1 VCGDAAFEFES
12 IVPTTA
18 SGLAHLLEAGGPL
31 WSPTLRIQAA
41 GIVVQSNG
49 TDGDAA
55 DITELYSEADKL
67 PLRKQGL
74 YTVTNWVALRQM
86 VNIGRDRQES

>member
-1 VCGDAAFEFES
+1 LLKGN
-12 IVPTTA
+12 
-18 SGLAHLLEAGGPL
+18 GLPAMP
-31 WSPTLRIQAA
+31 
-41 GIVVQSNG
+41 
-49 TDGDAA
+49 A